1 MRNYYTYAYLRE
13 DATPYYIGKGK
24 CESGRHLHKNHHAP
38 IPPKERI
45 LILKDDISE
54 DDALKH
60 EIYMIS
66 VFGRKDN
73 NTGILRNLTDGG
85 DGKSGWKASKE
96 TCDKISKALTGKKRN
111 SESNEKQRIAMTG
124 RKLTDEHKKN
134 IANGV
139 RGMRHSIDAKMN
151 MSIAAKKRGNNRE
164 GTKHSD
170 ETKEKIRQAAL
181 KRWKKYE

>member
-13 DATPYYIGKGK
+13 DTTPYYIGKGK
-24 CESGRHLHKNHHAP
+24 CGSGRHLHKSHHVP

-45 LILKDDISE
+45 LILKDNISE
-54 DDALKH
+54 EDALKH

-73 NTGILRNLTDGG
+73 NTGILRNLTEGG

-111 SESNEKQRIAMTG
+111 PETNEKQRIAMTG

-134 IANGV
+134 ISNGV
-139 RGMRHSIDAKMN
+139 RGTRHSIEAKMN

-164 GTKHSD
+164 GIKHSD

-181 KRWKKYE
+181 KRWKKI